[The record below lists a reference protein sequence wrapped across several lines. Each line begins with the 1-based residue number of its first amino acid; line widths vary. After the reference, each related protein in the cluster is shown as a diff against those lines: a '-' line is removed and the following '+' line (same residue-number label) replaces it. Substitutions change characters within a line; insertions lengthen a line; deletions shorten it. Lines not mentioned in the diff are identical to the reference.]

1 MSQQGTIVLTG
12 GGTGGH
18 IMPALAVAAALRS
31 QAPDVELHYVGTR
44 GGMEESFARDHGI
57 EFHGLK
63 LYPFFGKPVL
73 TKIRALATLPGSL
86 FSAYRLLKRLRAEV
100 AVAFGGYVSAAVG
113 VVAPRMGI
121 PLFVQEQNAIPGR
134 TTRMLSKRSRLVC
147 AGLPAVATH
156 LPNADVHV
164 TGNPVRPDIEA
175 VGAEERPALSPLRL
189 LIMGGSQGAAFLNE
203 NGPAIAALLA
213 SRGYELQVHHQ
224 IGRGNLDEVQAAYK
238 NIAIEAHVEP
248 FIDDMAAAYRNCHIA
263 LARSGAL
270 SVSELW
276 TSATP
281 AVFVP
286 FPYAVDDHQT
296 HNAASMVETGAAAVI
311 QQRECSVEA
320 LCDALESHCTSAA
333 IYAERRQ
340 ALRDSAPHRAA
351 EECARQILRAL
362 PQRGEA

>member
-1 MSQQGTIVLTG
+1 
-12 GGTGGH
+12 
-18 IMPALAVAAALRS
+18 MPALAVAAALRA

-63 LYPFFGKPVL
+63 LYPFFGKPIL
-73 TKIRALATLPGSL
+73 TKIRALVTLPGSL
-86 FSAYRLLKRLRAEV
+86 CSAYRLLKKLRAQV

-121 PLFVQEQNAIPGR
+121 PLVVQEQNAIPGR
-134 TTRMLSKRSRLVC
+134 TTRMLSKRSLIIC
-147 AGLPAVATH
+147 AGLPAVVEH
-156 LPNADVHV
+156 LPKATVLV

-175 VGAEERPALSPLRL
+175 VGGEDRPPLNPLRL

-203 NGPAIAALLA
+203 NGPAVAALLA
-213 SRGYELQVHHQ
+213 SRGHELQVHHQ
-224 IGRGNLDEVQAAYK
+224 IGRGNLDEVQTAYK
-238 NIAIEAHVEP
+238 NIAIHAYVEP
-248 FIDDMAAAYRNCHIA
+248 FIADMAAAYRNCHIA
-263 LARSGAL
+263 LARAGAL

-296 HNAASMVETGAAAVI
+296 HNAASMVETGAASVI
-311 QQRECSVEA
+311 QQDECSVEN
-320 LCDALESHCTSAA
+320 LCDALESHCATAD

-340 ALRDSAPHRAA
+340 ALRDSAPQRAA
-351 EECARQILRAL
+351 EECARQILRTL
-362 PQRGEA
+362 EPGGEA